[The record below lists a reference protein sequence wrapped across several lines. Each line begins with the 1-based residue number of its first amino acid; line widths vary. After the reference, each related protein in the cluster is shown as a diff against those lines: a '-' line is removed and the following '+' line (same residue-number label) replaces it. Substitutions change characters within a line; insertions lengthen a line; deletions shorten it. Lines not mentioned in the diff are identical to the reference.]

1 MVSPGFN
8 AANAM
13 QWKEQKI
20 VHVYAAALGDRAVV
34 DQIAASEI
42 VRDLATLE

>member
-1 MVSPGFN
+1 
-8 AANAM
+8 M

-20 VHVYAAALGDRAVV
+20 VHVYAAALDDGAVI

-42 VRDLATLE
+42 VRDLAALE